1 MRNYFFCFLFLF
13 FSACSS
19 DSESDKSDYPF
30 STKTINKSF
39 YQKKRSGFII
49 VQQIDTSTDANA
61 NAGVDTSTNVGADI
75 ETDVEDLKVIIQQV
89 GINIE
94 AGSSSGAEVVSIA
107 DADSS
112 SRPEAILNADA
123 GSSSRPEA
131 ILSADAG
138 SNSRPAAI
146 PSADAGSN
154 SRPAAILNAD
164 AGADTYVVQK
174 TPDKA
179 IQKLADFDVGDNLI
193 QEEECGGFSKADWTD
208 QGLSIEQ
215 SIQLFIRQQM
225 QSLLSINREFPSPK
239 DKEDSVR
246 CFVNTAFSLNSI
258 FKITTDRWWE
268 NVQVPL
274 QAPHEEILIGF
285 IEHYFVAWVGF
296 GLLLPI
302 KPISSDRISFVVK
315 EPRLLKNG
323 QYKVITKVNIMSFY
337 STEILWIVDVQSFPE
352 GLAFLDIFFEGVS
365 SLYLLE
371 RQMYYLFQRKKGNMG

>member
-1 MRNYFFCFLFLF
+1 MRNLVFSFLFLF

-39 YQKKRSGFII
+39 YQKKRSGFVI
-49 VQQIDTSTDANA
+49 VQQIDISTDANA
-61 NAGVDTSTNVGADI
+61 GMDTSTNVEADI
-75 ETDVEDLKVIIQQV
+75 ETGVEDLKVIIQQV
-89 GINIE
+89 AINTE
-94 AGSSSGAEVVSIA
+94 TGSNSGAEVVSIA
-107 DADSS
+107 DSS
-112 SRPEAILNADA
+112 SGPEAIL
-123 GSSSRPEA
+123 R
-131 ILSADAG
+131 
-138 SNSRPAAI
+138 
-146 PSADAGSN
+146 ADAGSN

-164 AGADTYVVQK
+164 TGADTYVVQK
-174 TPDKA
+174 PPDRA

-215 SIQLFIRQQM
+215 SIQRFIRQQM
-225 QSLLSINREFPSPK
+225 QSLLSINRKFPSPK

-352 GLAFLDIFFEGVS
+352 GLAFLDISFEGVS

-371 RQMYYLFQRKKGNMG
+371 RQMYYLFQRKKGNMDEIAFDLQNKMDDSSFVDL